1 MNPGEIRYIR
11 FVLTSQYLIEMG
23 GRGGGIQ
30 KPTGSIIKA
39 AHNFKIFIMS
49 ASVTPENQIEELLL
63 EDKRVTYLQIFQ

>member
-11 FVLTSQYLIEMG
+11 FVLTSQYLIEM
-23 GRGGGIQ
+23 GGGIQ

>member
-23 GRGGGIQ
+23 GGGIQ